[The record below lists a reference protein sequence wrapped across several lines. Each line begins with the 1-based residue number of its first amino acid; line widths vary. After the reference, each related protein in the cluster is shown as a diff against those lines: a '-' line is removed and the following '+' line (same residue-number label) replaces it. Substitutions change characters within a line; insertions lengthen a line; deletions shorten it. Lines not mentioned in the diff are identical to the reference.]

1 MHRKLWHTRRI
12 WMHIMAWETWKP
24 CRWFC
29 SGIAVAP
36 VMGLT
41 PSRWWIDDLHKS
53 ASYYDQSLRNEM
65 FCRKCLKLLPCF
77 EKSIRNVQKVFTI
90 PGKWSIYRGKCRSRN
105 FCSGQHNITIK
116 QIRVFVGLILQPEM
130 DPPKIVP
137 DPAINI
143 ERDESSQSHHTV
155 STTLLPSGINV
166 FSA

>member
-12 WMHIMAWETWKP
+12 WLYLMAWETWKP

-29 SGIAVAP
+29 SRVAVAP
-36 VMGLT
+36 VMGIA
-41 PSRWWIDDLHKS
+41 PSRWWFDVLYKN
-53 ASYYDQSLRNEM
+53 ASYYNQILRNEM

-77 EKSIRNVQKVFTI
+77 EESIRNVQKVFRI
-90 PGKWSIYRGKCRSRN
+90 PRKWSIYRGNVARRN
-105 FCSGQHNITIK
+105 FTAFGWRTPIK

-137 DPAINI
+137 DPTIKI
-143 ERDESSQSHHTV
+143 ERDESSQSHHTE
-155 STTLLPSGINV
+155 TTLLPSGINV